1 MYAFCALV
9 ILIMGAASIFSF
21 VALKSVAKRNDD
33 PPEKV
38 KLRKRIKILAYVII
52 AFAVIFFCVY
62 FSAFLGFVGIVAVF
76 FDIKFCLELFSFDSR
91 HPSHQ
96 SNDVPTQQSQSQQ
109 QSQSSQQSQ
118 PQAQSRPQYS
128 SHPQA
133 QEQAQ
138 PQKSHFCPHC
148 GAELQEESFF
158 CGHCGNKI

>member
-33 PPEKV
+33 PPEKE
-38 KLRKRIKILAYVII
+38 KLRKRIKILAFVII

-62 FSAFLGFVGIVAVF
+62 FSIFLGFVGIVAVF
-76 FDIKFCLELFSFDSR
+76 FDIKYCLKLYNFDSR

-96 SNDVPTQQSQSQQ
+96 SNDVPPQ
-109 QSQSSQQSQ
+109 QSQSSQQSR

-128 SHPQA
+128 SQPQA

-138 PQKSHFCPHC
+138 PQQSHFCPHC